1 MQDHNLMPLRPQ
13 PEELPF
19 LRQPESSISPGQTP
33 AFSRDQSSS
42 GGTLSGAGFALEA
55 HHGLPQ
61 EKGSEEAFRQYK
73 SYLQAYGLDH
83 KKMAELDALEAFYP
97 KGIAGFCEDLLI
109 EYGKD
114 VSDTKEGA

>member
-1 MQDHNLMPLRPQ
+1 MPLRPQ

-19 LRQPESSISPGQTP
+19 LRQPECSISPGQTP
-33 AFSRDQSSS
+33 ACSRDQNSS
-42 GGTLSGAGFALEA
+42 GGTLSGAGFTREA

-61 EKGSEEAFRQYK
+61 EKGSKEAFRQYK

-97 KGIAGFCEDLLI
+97 KGMAGFCEDLLT
-109 EYGKD
+109 EYSKD
-114 VSDTKEGA
+114 VSDAKEGP